1 MGNKIKKICSFIITK
16 FKHYKRRLY
25 FMTSN
30 EKTFEQ
36 GVAVGMLLSKGIG
49 QGPNT
54 YNLKDQL
61 FKYILE
67 NGKIIGTCKVGNNCV
82 KLYIGLVHYSD
93 PNAKLFWTLQ
103 NGNNIRGDS
112 LRLNEIDYSREGDI
126 VDSTDPTTP
135 PFVRNIAPLIMSD
148 EGVIEYYANI
158 FFSEDDEPLFGSVV
172 MYYNYAGYCSE
183 YITNSPNTTS
193 AGIKDI
199 VCWPEYFYSGL
210 EEAIDAVEYMG
221 DIESYICTET
231 YKSVGKTKLR
241 ITTKYR
247 DSSGADVSGSGNLN
261 IVFKQCTTSTK
272 WRQTTVQN
280 PDGTSAIVDD
290 TTKLPI
296 VTKND
301 PYDYNLSMPYY
312 YNIFPQPIM
321 VADNV
326 TDKDIANVVANAYDV
341 LYKNAEGP
349 AANKLLGVELRS
361 LLTPQ

>member
-1 MGNKIKKICSFIITK
+1 MA
-16 FKHYKRRLY
+16 
-25 FMTSN
+25 SN

-49 QGPNT
+49 QGQNT
-54 YNLKDQL
+54 YDLKDQL

-67 NGKIIGTCKVGNNCV
+67 NGKIIGTCKVGNNRV

-103 NGNNIRGDS
+103 NGNDIRGDS

-135 PFVRNIAPLIMSD
+135 PFVRNIAPIIMSD
-148 EGVIEYYANI
+148 EGVIGYYANI
-158 FFSEDDEPLFGSVV
+158 FFSEDDEPLFGYVV
-172 MYYNYAGYCSE
+172 IYYTYAGYCSE

-210 EEAIDAVEYMG
+210 EEAIDAVEYTG
-221 DIESYICTET
+221 DIESYIYTET
-231 YKSVGKTKLR
+231 YKSGGKTKLR

-247 DSSGADVSGSGNLN
+247 DSSGADVSGSGRLN
-261 IVFKQCTTSTK
+261 IVFKRCTTSTK
-272 WRQTTVQN
+272 WRQTTGQLS
-280 PDGTSAIVDD
+280 DGTTVMIDD

-301 PYDYNLSMPYY
+301 PYDYSLTMYYY
-312 YNIFPQPIM
+312 YNIFPAPIM

-361 LLTPQ
+361 LLKPQ

>member
-1 MGNKIKKICSFIITK
+1 MA
-16 FKHYKRRLY
+16 
-25 FMTSN
+25 SN

-49 QGPNT
+49 QGQNT
-54 YNLKDQL
+54 YDLKDQL

-93 PNAKLFWTLQ
+93 PNAKLFWTL
-103 NGNNIRGDS
+103 NTGNNMRSTDI
-112 LRLNEIDYSREGDI
+112 NAIDYSREGDI
-126 VDSTDPTTP
+126 VNSTDPNAP
-135 PFVRNIAPLIMSD
+135 PFVRNIAPDIMAD
-148 EGVIEYYANI
+148 EGVIEYYSNI
-158 FFSEDDEPLFGSVV
+158 FFSEDDEPLFGSIV
-172 MYYNYAGYCSE
+172 MNYINVGYCSE

-210 EEAIDAVEYMG
+210 EEAIDAVEYTG
-221 DIESYICTET
+221 DIESYIYTET
-231 YKSVGKTKLR
+231 YKSGGKTR
-241 ITTKYR
+241 IRIATKYR
-247 DSSGADVSGSGNLN
+247 DSSGADVSGSGDPN
-261 IVFKQCTTSTK
+261 IVVKRCTTSIK
-272 WRQTTVQN
+272 WRQTTGQMS
-280 PDGTSAIVDD
+280 DGTIVEIND

-301 PYDYNLSMPYY
+301 PYDYKLYMYYY
-312 YNIFPQPIM
+312 YNIFPNPIM

-326 TDKDIANVVANAYDV
+326 TDKDIAKVVANAYDV

-361 LLTPQ
+361 LLTIQ

>member
-1 MGNKIKKICSFIITK
+1 MSN
-16 FKHYKRRLY
+16 
-25 FMTSN
+25 N

-67 NGKIIGTCKVGNNCV
+67 NGKIIGTCKVGNNRV

-93 PNAKLFWTLQ
+93 PNAKLFWTLY
-103 NGNNIRGDS
+103 NGANMRGQS
-112 LRLNEIDYSREGDI
+112 IEMNSIINYTREGDI
-126 VDSTDPTTP
+126 VNSVDPTTP
-135 PFVRNIAPLIMSD
+135 PFIRNIALGLMTD
-148 EGVIEYYANI
+148 EGVMDYYSNI
-158 FFSEDDEPLFGSVV
+158 FFSEDDEPLFGYVV
-172 MYYNYAGYCSE
+172 INYTFRSYRSE
-183 YITNSPNTTS
+183 YITNSPNTLS

-210 EEAIDAVEYMG
+210 EEAIDAVEYTG
-221 DIESYICTET
+221 DIESYIYADT
-231 YKSVGKTKLR
+231 YKSGGETRLR
-241 ITTKYR
+241 FTTKYR
-247 DSSGADVSGSGNLN
+247 DSSGADVSGSGNPN
-261 IVFKQCTTSTK
+261 IVVKRCTTSTK
-272 WRQTTVQN
+272 WRKTTGQTS
-280 PDGTSAIVDD
+280 DGTIVEIDD

-301 PYDYNLSMPYY
+301 PYDYDLHGYYY
-312 YNIFPQPIM
+312 YNIFPPPIM

-349 AANKLLGVELRS
+349 AADKLLGVELRS
-361 LLTPQ
+361 LLTVQ

>member
-1 MGNKIKKICSFIITK
+1 MSN
-16 FKHYKRRLY
+16 
-25 FMTSN
+25 N

-67 NGKIIGTCKVGNNCV
+67 NGKIIGTCKVGNNRV

-93 PNAKLFWTLQ
+93 PNAKLFWTLY
-103 NGNNIRGDS
+103 NGTNMRGQS
-112 LRLNEIDYSREGDI
+112 IEMNSIINYTREGDI
-126 VDSTDPTTP
+126 VNSADPTTP
-135 PFVRNIAPLIMSD
+135 PFIRNIALGLMTD
-148 EGVIEYYANI
+148 EGVMDYYSNI
-158 FFSEDDEPLFGSVV
+158 FFSEDDEPLFGYVV
-172 MYYNYAGYCSE
+172 INYTFSSYRSE
-183 YITNSPNTTS
+183 YITNSPNTLS

-210 EEAIDAVEYMG
+210 EEAIDAVEYTG
-221 DIESYICTET
+221 DIESYIYADT
-231 YKSVGKTKLR
+231 YKSGGKTRLR
-241 ITTKYR
+241 FTTKYR
-247 DSSGADVSGSGNLN
+247 DSSGADVSGSGNPN
-261 IVFKQCTTSTK
+261 IVVKRCTTSTK
-272 WRQTTVQN
+272 WRKTTGQTS
-280 PDGTSAIVDD
+280 DGTIVGIDD

-301 PYDYNLSMPYY
+301 PYDYDLHGYYY
-312 YNIFPQPIM
+312 YNIFPPPIM